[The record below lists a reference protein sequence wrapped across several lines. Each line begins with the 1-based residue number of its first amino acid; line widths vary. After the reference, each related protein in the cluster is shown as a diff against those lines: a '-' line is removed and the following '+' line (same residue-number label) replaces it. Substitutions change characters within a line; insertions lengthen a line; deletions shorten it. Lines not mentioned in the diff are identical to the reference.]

1 MSERNKA
8 AMHEMSLRILA
19 DPSSVDDYVAEDFE
33 DHSRVPGVPANREGM
48 RQGLEMF
55 TAAFSDLEVRF
66 EDEIA
71 EGDKVVQRVRVKGT
85 QTGEF
90 FGTPAS
96 GKTFE
101 IDEIHIMRVRD
112 GKLVERWSLADSA
125 EMMKQL
131 GIT

>member
-8 AMHEMSLRILA
+8 AMREMSLRILA

-33 DHSRVPGVPANREGM
+33 EHSRLPGVPANREGM
-48 RQGLEMF
+48 RQALEMF

-90 FGTPAS
+90 FGMPAT

-112 GKLVERWSLADSA
+112 RKLVERWSLTDSA